1 MSDTTT
7 MKSVLLGN
15 LSKFV
20 ASAAGVR
27 AVDILQNVFDLSSQ
41 CRLYS
46 ETPRELLSDSEQRQL
61 RDDLIVALPQ
71 FDMSLLYSLG
81 RLGIESASR
90 FHPTRS
96 GLEFLHDDFIEG
108 DEELERSY
116 RQLMDGYG
124 VTQIEL
130 NLENWRDEP
139 SDLDADLE
147 PYDLRGVPES
157 HNWWSD
163 AERVH
168 SSVAYGAP
176 PAFMNS

>member
-1 MSDTTT
+1 
-7 MKSVLLGN
+7 
-15 LSKFV
+15 
-20 ASAAGVR
+20 
-27 AVDILQNVFDLSSQ
+27 
-41 CRLYS
+41 
-46 ETPRELLSDSEQRQL
+46 
-61 RDDLIVALPQ
+61 
-71 FDMSLLYSLG
+71 MSLLYSLG

-90 FHPTRS
+90 FRSTRS
-96 GLEFLHDDFIEG
+96 GLQFLHDDFIEG

-116 RQLMDGYG
+116 RQLMDGGG
-124 VTQIEL
+124 VTRIEL
-130 NLENWRDEP
+130 NLEDWRDEP

-163 AERVH
+163 AERVQ